1 MTETQSRWR
10 KIEEMKTIKD
20 VMPLLTLY
28 SVLNSALAPDLEFR
42 SCYAQDCSIF
52 VSHVYEY
59 GIRIF

>member
-10 KIEEMKTIKD
+10 RIEEVKTIED

-28 SVLNSALAPDLEFR
+28 SVLNSALASDLEFR

-52 VSHVYEY
+52 VSHMYEY
-59 GIRIF
+59 STCIF